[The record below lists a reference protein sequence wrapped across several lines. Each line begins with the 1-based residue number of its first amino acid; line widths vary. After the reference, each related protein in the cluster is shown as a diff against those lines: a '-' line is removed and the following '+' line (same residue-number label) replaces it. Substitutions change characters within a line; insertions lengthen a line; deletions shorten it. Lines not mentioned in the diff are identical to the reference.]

1 MKKSILH
8 SFAAFLTLAIGIAGC
23 TTDHVV
29 PIPEPARF
37 AVTTI
42 DTTLRSPI
50 GLEMDGSGNLWIA
63 EIGTGNNDGAIVMFT
78 PGGQKTT
85 VISGFHSAA
94 GPESNEGLSHIKF
107 VNGKLYI
114 LHGIDGI
121 LYVADISGFKAGDP
135 QIQMTSLQQ
144 TDFGTYSRS
153 LNLTDPVN
161 SNIFDMEFDAAGN
174 AYVVDAGANA
184 IFKWDKST
192 GNISLFAKIPSVAG
206 GTIDAV
212 PTGIVFDGSKFLV
225 SSLTGFPFAPGNA
238 KIFAVDLNGNV
249 SIYKDGFTML
259 THIELSANNKPIVTK
274 FSDFALPKGFVPF
287 SGAILNEDGTVLA
300 GGLMMPTDIR
310 RTGDRQFHVISFAL
324 GQLYKLTY

>member
-1 MKKSILH
+1 MKKSILL
-8 SFAAFLTLAIGIAGC
+8 SFTTFLTLAIGIVAC

-37 AVTTI
+37 AVTTV
-42 DTTLRSPI
+42 DTTLRGPI
-50 GLEMDGSGNLWIA
+50 GLEMDGNGNIWIA
-63 EIGTGNNDGAIVMFT
+63 EIGTGNDDGAIVMLT

-85 VISGFHSAA
+85 VISGFHSIA
-94 GPESNEGLSHIKF
+94 GPESNEGLSHIKYD
-107 VNGKLYI
+107 NGKLYI

-121 LYVADISGFKAGDP
+121 LYVADVSNFKAGDP
-135 QIQMTSLQQ
+135 QIPVASLTQ
-144 TDFGTYSRS
+144 TDIGTYSRS

-161 SNIFDMEFDAAGN
+161 SNIFDIEFDGAGN
-174 AYVVDAGANA
+174 YYVADAGANA
-184 IFKWDKST
+184 IFKWDKNN

-249 SIYKDGFTML
+249 TIYKDGFTML
-259 THIELSANNKPIVTK
+259 THIELSANKKPLVTK
-274 FSDFALPKGFVPF
+274 FSDFALPNGFVPF
-287 SGAILNEDGTVLA
+287 SGAVLNEDGTVLA
-300 GGLMMPTDIR
+300 AGLMMPTDIR